1 MKRFTAISIL
11 LCVLSL
17 TAFAQWMP
25 QRDSDEARKQ
35 GADRINAA
43 KVAFF
48 TQQLDLTVD
57 EAQKFWP
64 VYNEYN
70 KEVDAAR
77 DELRKANMTMNNPE
91 KKADELRAALKS
103 YSDSQKK
110 EAQLTEQY
118 INKLLKI
125 LPVEKV
131 AKVFTAEEMFRMQ
144 LLYQFRQGGPGAPGA
159 PGAPGSNHGGNQG
172 GSNNNQNGGRRW
184 APWQQQQQQS
194 QPQSS
199 K

>member
-1 MKRFTAISIL
+1 MRRFIAIL
-11 LCVLSL
+11 LALCALSL
-17 TAFAQWMP
+17 TSFAQWMP
-25 QRDSDEARKQ
+25 QNDSEQARRQ
-35 GADRINAA
+35 GAERINAA

-48 TQQLDLTVD
+48 TQQLDLSVD

-70 KEVDAAR
+70 KEVEEVRNAIRMAT
-77 DELRKANMTMNNPE
+77 MTMNNPSM
-91 KKADELRAALKS
+91 KADELRAALKS

-110 EAQLTEQY
+110 EAQVTEQY

-131 AKVFTAEEMFRMQ
+131 AKVFTTEEMFRMQ
-144 LLYQFRQGGPGAPGA
+144 LLYQFRQGGPGGNNAPGQ
-159 PGAPGSNHGGNQG
+159 GAGNPGGNNGNRSPWQRNNNNNNNN
-172 GSNNNQNGGRRW
+172 NNNQ
-184 APWQQQQQQS
+184 
-194 QPQSS
+194 

>member
-1 MKRFTAISIL
+1 MKRFTAISIT

-25 QRDSDEARKQ
+25 QKDSDEARKQ

-77 DELRKANMTMNNPE
+77 DELRKANMIMNNPE

-144 LLYQFRQGGPGAPGA
+144 LLYQFRQGAPGA
-159 PGAPGSNHGGNQG
+159 PAAPGNNPGGNQ
-172 GSNNNQNGGRRW
+172 NNNQNGGRRW
-184 APWQQQQQQS
+184 APWQQQQQS

>member
-1 MKRFTAISIL
+1 MKRFSAISIT

-25 QRDSDEARKQ
+25 QKDSDEARKQ

-70 KEVDAAR
+70 KEVDAVR

-131 AKVFTAEEMFRMQ
+131 AKVFTAEELFRMQ
-144 LLYQFRQGGPGAPGA
+144 LLYQFRQGAPGA
-159 PGAPGSNHGGNQG
+159 PGAPAAPGNNPGGNQ
-172 GSNNNQNGGRRW
+172 NNNQNGGRRW
-184 APWQQQQQQS
+184 APWQQQQQS

>member
-1 MKRFTAISIL
+1 MKRFTAISIS

-25 QRDSDEARKQ
+25 QKDSDEARKQ

-48 TQQLDLTVD
+48 TQQLDLSVE

-70 KEVDAAR
+70 KEVEEAR
-77 DELRKANMTMNNPE
+77 NALRMATMTMNNPE
-91 KKADELRAALKS
+91 KKADDLKAALKS

-131 AKVFTAEEMFRMQ
+131 AKVFTAEELFRMQ
-144 LLYQFRQGGPGAPGA
+144 LLYQFRQGAPGGPGGPGAPGA
-159 PGAPGSNHGGNQG
+159 PGGNQG
-172 GSNNNQNGGRRW
+172 GNNNQNGGRRW
-184 APWQQQQQQS
+184 APWQQQQQS

>member
-1 MKRFTAISIL
+1 MKRFTAISIT

-70 KEVDAAR
+70 KEVDAAQ
-77 DELRKANMTMNNPE
+77 
-91 KKADELRAALKS
+91 LRAALKS

-144 LLYQFRQGGPGAPGA
+144 LLYQFRQGGGPGAPGA
-159 PGAPGSNHGGNQG
+159 PGAPGNNQGGNQ
-172 GSNNNQNGGRRW
+172 NNNQNSGRRW
-184 APWQQQQQQS
+184 APWQQQQQS

>member
-1 MKRFTAISIL
+1 MKRFTAISIS

-25 QRDSDEARKQ
+25 QKDSDEARKQ

-48 TQQLDLTVD
+48 TQQLDLSVE

-70 KEVDAAR
+70 KEVEEAR
-77 DELRKANMTMNNPE
+77 NALRMATMTMNNPE
-91 KKADELRAALKS
+91 KKADDLKAALKS
-103 YSDSQKK
+103 YSDSQQK

-131 AKVFTAEEMFRMQ
+131 AKVFTAEELFRMQ
-144 LLYQFRQGGPGAPGA
+144 LLYQFRQGAPGGPGAPGA
-159 PGAPGSNHGGNQG
+159 PGGNNHGGNQG
-172 GSNNNQNGGRRW
+172 GNNNQNGGRRW
-184 APWQQQQQQS
+184 APWQQQQQS

>member
-91 KKADELRAALKS
+91 KKSDELRAALKS